1 MSDAFSFIF
10 ASGGRMTFT
19 FVLFEALTLI
29 GLIKYSAACAKIS
42 SWVWSWFWS
51 GESGRH
57 AWQVGHTLNILPAW
71 VIDPLKASFDTSIGS
86 KVRIWPQITIESN
99 KGLKH
104 LEPPAVYFPVQ
115 RVNILELATWET
127 LILGLLELGQCR
139 SWQVRLICLQRG
151 LLGVHQCLVPKK
163 HFCVQDHFQK
173 AC

>member
-1 MSDAFSFIF
+1 M
-10 ASGGRMTFT
+10 
-19 FVLFEALTLI
+19 
-29 GLIKYSAACAKIS
+29 
-42 SWVWSWFWS
+42 
-51 GESGRH
+51 
-57 AWQVGHTLNILPAW
+57 GHTLNILPAW
-71 VIDPLKASFDTSIGS
+71 VVDPLKASFDTSIGS

-139 SWQVRLICLQRG
+139 SWQVRLICLERG